1 MRMSIPSHSPVRH
14 PQSGLFLPNQ
24 YQPTR
29 ELLARLPKTDLHVHL
44 DGSLRLETILELA
57 DQQKVKLPSHDPDKL
72 MAMISADNATSLA
85 DYLRAF
91 DITLSVMQTEESLYR
106 TAFELCED
114 AAKENVWYMEIRYSP
129 MLHMQKGLPLT
140 TIVEAVLAGM
150 RDAKHKYGIRS
161 GLIISALRHT
171 DPKWSLRL
179 AELAVAYKNR
189 GVVGYDLAGAEDGF
203 QARKF
208 AAAFHLMRSNN
219 VNCTAH
225 AGEAFGP
232 ESIHQALHDC
242 GAHRIGHGTRLRE
255 DGDLLNFVA
264 DHRIPLEICLK
275 SNVQTKAVDS
285 LDAHPIQFYHDF
297 GVRVTLNTDNRLITG
312 TTVTDE
318 YLLWVQTFGASISDV
333 REVVINGYKSAF
345 QSYRWRQDMLSRVI
359 KEMDEI
365 LDAEARR
372 LGVVAG
378 DGGVVQTKRDRR
390 GTSQRMEE
398 GRAEQ
403 LADNPSS

>member
-1 MRMSIPSHSPVRH
+1 M
-14 PQSGLFLPNQ
+14 
-24 YQPTR
+24 YKPTY
-29 ELLARLPKTDLHVHL
+29 ELLKRLPKTDLHVHL
-44 DGSLRLETILELA
+44 DGSLRMQTILDLA
-57 DQQKVKLPSHDPDKL
+57 DENKVRLPAPDKDKL
-72 MAMISADNATSLA
+72 WALINADNATSLT

-106 TAFELCED
+106 SAFELCED
-114 AAKENVWYMEIRYSP
+114 AASENVWYMEVRYSP

-140 TIVEAVLAGM
+140 TIVEAVLAGL
-150 RDAKHKYGIRS
+150 RDGKKQFGIRS

-208 AAAFHLMRSNN
+208 AAAFHLIRSNN

-255 DGDLLNFVA
+255 DGDLLNFIA
-264 DHRIPLEICLK
+264 DHRIPLEVCLK

-285 LDAHPIQFYHDF
+285 IEAHPLQFYLEY
-297 GVRVTLNTDNRLITG
+297 GVRVTINTDNRLITG

-318 YLLWVQTFGASISDV
+318 YNLWVQNFDVGVIDV
-333 REVVINGYKSAF
+333 REVVVNGFKSAF
-345 QSYRWRQDMLSRVI
+345 QTYRWRQDILSRAI
-359 KEMDEI
+359 AETDRIIAEETAKHSAKTGDKENTLI
-365 LDAEARR
+365 
-372 LGVVAG
+372 
-378 DGGVVQTKRDRR
+378 KRDRR
-390 GTSQRMEE
+390 GTSQKMEE
-398 GRAEQ
+398 LRQTGGDHAENQ
-403 LADNPSS
+403 PVGGA

>member
-1 MRMSIPSHSPVRH
+1 M
-14 PQSGLFLPNQ
+14 
-24 YQPTR
+24 YKPTY
-29 ELLARLPKTDLHVHL
+29 ELIKRLPKTDLHVHL
-44 DGSLRLETILELA
+44 DGSLRLSTIMELA
-57 DQQKVKLPSHDPDKL
+57 QEQKVKLPADDPDKL
-72 MAMISADNATSLA
+72 FHLICADNAKSLT

-106 TAFELCED
+106 AAYELCED
-114 AAKENVWYMEIRYSP
+114 AASENVWYMEIRYSP
-129 MLHMQKGLPLT
+129 MLHMQRGLPLT

-150 RDAKHKYGIRS
+150 RDAKAKFGIRS

-208 AAAFHLMRSNN
+208 ASAFHLIRSNN

-255 DGDLLNFVA
+255 DGDLLNFIT

-285 LDAHPIQFYHDF
+285 IESHPVQFYHDY
-297 GVRVTLNTDNRLITG
+297 GVRVTLNTDNRLITN
-312 TTVTDE
+312 TTICDE
-318 YLLWVQTFGASISDV
+318 YMLYVKTFDPSISDL
-333 REVVINGYKSAF
+333 REVVVNGFKSAF
-345 QSYRWRQDMLSRVI
+345 QSYRWRQDMLGRAIV
-359 KEMDEI
+359 EI
-365 LDAEARR
+365 DRAIAEESAKHREATGDDDAT
-372 LGVVAG
+372 
-378 DGGVVQTKRDRR
+378 QIKRDRR
-390 GTSQRMEE
+390 GTSQKIEDR
-398 GRAEQ
+398 RRVSSAEIPVVRIP
-403 LADNPSS
+403 LKS

>member
-1 MRMSIPSHSPVRH
+1 M
-14 PQSGLFLPNQ
+14 
-24 YQPTR
+24 YKPTR
-29 ELLARLPKTDLHVHL
+29 DLLYRLPKTDLHVHL
-44 DGSLRLETILELA
+44 DGSLRLDTILALA
-57 DQQKVKLPSHDPDKL
+57 EEQKVKLPAENKDKL
-72 MAMISADNATSLA
+72 WALIDADNAKSLT

-106 TAFELCED
+106 AAFELCED
-114 AAKENVWYMEIRYSP
+114 AAAENVWYMEVRYSP
-129 MLHMQKGLPLT
+129 MLHMKRGLPLT
-140 TIVEAVLAGM
+140 TIVEAVLAGL
-150 RDAKHKYGIRS
+150 RDGKKQFGIRS

-189 GVVGYDLAGAEDGF
+189 GVVGFDLAGAEDGF

-208 AAAFHLMRSNN
+208 ASAFHLIRSNN

-255 DGDLLNFVA
+255 DGDLLNFIT

-285 LDAHPIQFYHDF
+285 IEAHPLEFYHEY
-297 GVRVTLNTDNRLITG
+297 GVRVTLNTDNRLITN
-312 TTVTDE
+312 TTLTDE
-318 YLLWVQTFGASISDV
+318 YLMWTSNFDAGVSDV
-333 REVVINGYKSAF
+333 REVIVNGFKSAF
-345 QSYRWRQDMLSRVI
+345 QTYRWRQDILSRAI
-359 KEMDEI
+359 IEI
-365 LDAEARR
+365 DRIIAEETAKH
-372 LGVVAG
+372 AQQTG
-378 DGGVVQTKRDRR
+378 DHEPANVKRDRR
-390 GTSQRMEE
+390 GTSQKIEE
-398 GRAEQ
+398 LRSASGKHPAIRHAVE
-403 LADNPSS
+403 A

>member
-1 MRMSIPSHSPVRH
+1 M
-14 PQSGLFLPNQ
+14 
-24 YQPTR
+24 YKPTR
-29 ELLARLPKTDLHVHL
+29 ELIHKLPKTDLHVHL
-44 DGSLRLETILELA
+44 DGSLRLSTILELA
-57 DQQKVKLPSHDPDKL
+57 EQYKVKLPSHDPDKL
-72 MAMISADNATSLA
+72 FALIDADNASSLTE
-85 DYLRAF
+85 YLRAF
-91 DITLSVMQTEESLYR
+91 DITLSVMQTEDALYR

-114 AAKENVWYMEIRYSP
+114 AAAENVWYMEVRYSP
-129 MLHMQKGLPLT
+129 MLHMQRGLPLT
-140 TIVEAVLAGM
+140 TIVEAVLAGL
-150 RDAKHKYGIRS
+150 RDGKKKYGIRS

-179 AELAVAYKNR
+179 AELACAYKNR

-208 AAAFHLMRSNN
+208 ASSFHLIRSNN

-285 LDAHPIQFYHDF
+285 LEAHPINFYHDY
-297 GVRVTLNTDNRLITG
+297 GVRVTLNTDNRLITN

-318 YLLWVQTFGASISDV
+318 YLLWVNNFDVGVADV
-333 REVVINGYKSAF
+333 REVIVNGFKSAF
-345 QSYRWRQDMLSRVI
+345 QSYRWRQDILARA
-359 KEMDEI
+359 I
-365 LDAEARR
+365 LDIDMHIADEAARH
-372 LGVVAG
+372 LASTGEEAP
-378 DGGVVQTKRDRR
+378 TAFKRDRR
-390 GTSQRMEE
+390 GTSQRIEE
-398 GRAEQ
+398 NSRVSPESERGSTTGE
-403 LADNPSS
+403 NPVIRHAVSS

>member
-1 MRMSIPSHSPVRH
+1 M
-14 PQSGLFLPNQ
+14 
-24 YQPTR
+24 YKPTY
-29 ELLARLPKTDLHVHL
+29 ELIKRLPKTDLHVHL
-44 DGSLRLETILELA
+44 DGSLRLQTILDLA
-57 DQQKVKLPSHDPDKL
+57 TEQKVKLPTEDKDKL
-72 MAMISADNATSLA
+72 WALINADNAKSLT

-106 TAFELCED
+106 AAFELCED
-114 AAKENVWYMEIRYSP
+114 AAAENVWYMEVRYSP
-129 MLHMQKGLPLT
+129 MLHMKRGLPLT
-140 TIVEAVLAGM
+140 TIVEAVLAGL
-150 RDAKHKYGIRS
+150 RDGKKQFGIRS

-208 AAAFHLMRSNN
+208 AAAFHLIRSNN

-255 DGDLLNFVA
+255 DGDLLNFIA
-264 DHRIPLEICLK
+264 DHRIPIEVCLK
-275 SNVQTKAVDS
+275 SNVQTKAVNS
-285 LDAHPIQFYHDF
+285 IEEHPIEFYHEY

-312 TTVTDE
+312 TTITDE
-318 YLLWVQTFGASISDV
+318 YMLWANHFNVGVSDV
-333 REVVINGYKSAF
+333 REIIVNGFKSAF
-345 QSYRWRQDMLSRVI
+345 QSYRWRQDILSRAI
-359 KEMDEI
+359 AEMD
-365 LDAEARR
+365 R
-372 LGVVAG
+372 VVAEETAKHMQETG
-378 DGGVVQTKRDRR
+378 DSDQTTTKRDRR
-390 GTSQRMEE
+390 GTSQKMEE
-398 GRAEQ
+398 RRRATGEHPVIRH
-403 LADNPSS
+403 AVEA

>member
-1 MRMSIPSHSPVRH
+1 M
-14 PQSGLFLPNQ
+14 
-24 YQPTR
+24 YKPTY
-29 ELLARLPKTDLHVHL
+29 ELLKRLPKTDLHVHL
-44 DGSLRLETILELA
+44 DGSLRLQTIMDLA
-57 DQQKVKLPSHDPDKL
+57 EEYKVRLPAEDKDKL
-72 MAMISADNATSLA
+72 WGLINADNANSLT

-106 TAFELCED
+106 AAFELCED
-114 AAKENVWYMEIRYSP
+114 AAAENVWYMEVRYSP
-129 MLHMQKGLPLT
+129 MLHMQKGLALT
-140 TIVEAVLAGM
+140 TIVEAVLAGL
-150 RDAKHKYGIRS
+150 RDGKKQFGIRS

-208 AAAFHLMRSNN
+208 AAAFHLIRSNN

-255 DGDLLNFVA
+255 DGDLLNFIA
-264 DHRIPLEICLK
+264 DHRIPLEVCLK

-285 LDAHPIQFYHDF
+285 IEAHPLQFYHEY
-297 GVRVTLNTDNRLITG
+297 GVRVTINTDNRLITG

-318 YLLWVQTFGASISDV
+318 YNLWVQNFDVGVSDV
-333 REVVINGYKSAF
+333 REVVVNGFKSAF
-345 QSYRWRQDMLSRVI
+345 QTYRWRQDILSRA
-359 KEMDEI
+359 
-365 LDAEARR
+365 LAETDRIIAEET
-372 LGVVAG
+372 AKHTAQTG
-378 DGGVVQTKRDRR
+378 DQESTVMKRDRR
-390 GTSQRMEE
+390 GTSQKMEE
-398 GRAEQ
+398 RRRITDEHPAIRHAVE
-403 LADNPSS
+403 A

>member
-1 MRMSIPSHSPVRH
+1 M
-14 PQSGLFLPNQ
+14 
-24 YQPTR
+24 YKPTYD
-29 ELLARLPKTDLHVHL
+29 LIKRLPKTDLHVHL
-44 DGSLRLETILELA
+44 DGSLRLQSILELA
-57 DQQKVKLPSHDPDKL
+57 EEQKVKLPATDPDRL
-72 MAMISADNATSLA
+72 WQLISADNATSLT

-91 DITLSVMQTEESLYR
+91 DITLSVMQTEEALYR
-106 TAFELCED
+106 AAFELCED
-114 AAKENVWYMEIRYSP
+114 AAAENVWYMEVRYSP

-140 TIVEAVLAGM
+140 TIVEAVLAGL
-150 RDAKHKYGIRS
+150 RDAKKQFGIRS

-179 AELAVAYKNR
+179 AELACAYKNR
-189 GVVGYDLAGAEDGF
+189 GVVGFDLAGAEDGF

-208 AAAFHLMRSNN
+208 ASSFHLIRSNN

-255 DGDLLNFVA
+255 DGDLLNFVT

-285 LDAHPIQFYHDF
+285 IEAHPISFYQDY

-318 YLLWVQTFGASISDV
+318 YMLWVNHFDVAVSDV
-333 REVVINGYKSAF
+333 REVVVNGFKSAF
-345 QSYRWRQDMLSRVI
+345 QSYRWRQDILALAI
-359 KEMDEI
+359 EEMDAI
-365 LDAEARR
+365 VAEEA
-372 LGVVAG
+372 AKYAQATG
-378 DGGVVQTKRDRR
+378 DEGPTRVKRDRR
-390 GTSQRMEE
+390 GTSQKMGDLRRIT
-398 GRAEQ
+398 GDHPA
-403 LADNPSS
+403 LPSHAS

>member
-1 MRMSIPSHSPVRH
+1 M
-14 PQSGLFLPNQ
+14 
-24 YQPTR
+24 YKPTR
-29 ELLARLPKTDLHVHL
+29 ELIQRLPKTDLHVHL
-44 DGSLRLETILELA
+44 DGSLRLSTILELA
-57 DQQKVKLPSHDPDKL
+57 EENHVKLPTTDPDKL
-72 MAMISADNATSLA
+72 FALIDADNANSLTE
-85 DYLRAF
+85 YLRAF

-106 TAFELCED
+106 TALELCED
-114 AAKENVWYMEIRYSP
+114 AAAENVWYMEVRYSP
-129 MLHMQKGLPLT
+129 MLHMQHGLPLT
-140 TIVEAVLAGM
+140 TIVEAVLAGL
-150 RDAKHKYGIRS
+150 RDGKKKYGIRS

-179 AELAVAYKNR
+179 AELACAYKNR

-208 AAAFHLMRSNN
+208 AGAFHLIRSNN

-275 SNVQTKAVDS
+275 SNVQTRAVDS
-285 LDAHPIQFYHDF
+285 LEAHPINFYHDY
-297 GVRVTLNTDNRLITG
+297 GVRVTLNTDNRLITN

-318 YLLWVQTFGASISDV
+318 YMLWINNFDVAASDV
-333 REVVINGYKSAF
+333 REVVINGFKSAF
-345 QSYRWRQDMLSRVI
+345 QSYRWRQDILARAIV
-359 KEMDEI
+359 EI
-365 LDAEARR
+365 DTAIAEEARR
-372 LGVVAG
+372 HAEATGEKLPA
-378 DGGVVQTKRDRR
+378 QYKRDRR
-390 GTSQRMEE
+390 GTSQRFEDKQREDDGLTRMVHVSDTSMGSA
-398 GRAEQ
+398 GR
-403 LADNPSS
+403 